1 MNNETNNKM
10 STQNTQNT
18 INQQVVKVFTT
29 DLEIGM
35 KIKLNLFDYSGNPI
49 YADKTNRYSG
59 NTSAITKKSPSFT
72 VKSITE
78 MKTTYSI
85 TRIKRTPRRNFA
97 IEVEEMNDKIELSAK
112 QKITIA

>member
-1 MNNETNNKM
+1 MNNETNNTMKA
-10 STQNTQNT
+10 QNTK
-18 INQQVVKVFTT
+18 NQQVMKVLTT

-49 YADKTNRYSG
+49 YADKTNRYKG
-59 NTSAITKKSPSFT
+59 ETAPITKKSPSFT

-85 TRIKRTPRRNFA
+85 SRIKRTPRRNFA